1 MLPYILILFAF
12 AADRL
17 TKWWATAYFSEN
29 GPIEVGTFLTLSPTY
44 NQGISF
50 GMFQGIGRAVGWLS
64 IIIVIGLFV
73 YMLKTPRSMWMLRI
87 GLALIIGGALGNMVD
102 RIVAGEVLD
111 FIQTSFR
118 SSVINVADVMV
129 NAGMI
134 ISLIGVIF
142 QREKEAPDEPEPS
155 SAVKE

>member
-1 MLPYILILFAF
+1 MLPYIIILLAF
-12 AADRL
+12 AADRIS
-17 TKWWATAYFSEN
+17 KWWATNYFSEN
-29 GPIEVGTFLTLSPTY
+29 GPVDVGKYITLSPTY

-50 GMFQGIGRAVGWLS
+50 GMFQGIGRAVGWIS
-64 IIIVIGLFV
+64 IIIVIGLFI
-73 YMLKTPRSMWMLRI
+73 YMIRLPKSMWMLRL

-111 FIQTSFR
+111 FIQAAIRPGVFN
-118 SSVINVADVMV
+118 IADVMV

-142 QREKEAPDEPEPS
+142 QRQEEPPEGALDDEV
-155 SAVKE
+155 AL